1 MLCFAWQF
9 CAVLCYAALRCA
21 VLLPRVRRLVGL
33 QSRVRTPRRG
43 SGRARI
49 ASGMAPI
56 EAHGFFRS
64 RTHLLVYSQKLAP
77 VELPFNTGG
86 AEGYLRSPLTGLKEG
101 CLGYGAPS
109 AHTGHHSRPK
119 RTIPSL
125 YNPGRVPAARGADIR
140 PFISALAMFVRPQMC
155 PFGWS
160 GRPKSPKRPPRRRK

>member
-1 MLCFAWQF
+1 M
-9 CAVLCYAALRCA
+9 VLDGVWHHAFTTLT
-21 VLLPRVRRLVGL
+21 LLPRAIRLACL
-33 QSRVRTPRRG
+33 QSRVCTSRRG
-43 SGRARI
+43 SRLARV

-64 RTHLLVYSQKLAP
+64 RTRLLVYSQKLAP

-86 AEGYLRSPLTGLKEG
+86 AEGPLRSPLTGLKEG

-119 RTIPSL
+119 RTIPSP

-140 PFISALAMFVRPQMC
+140 PFISALAMFVRPQMG